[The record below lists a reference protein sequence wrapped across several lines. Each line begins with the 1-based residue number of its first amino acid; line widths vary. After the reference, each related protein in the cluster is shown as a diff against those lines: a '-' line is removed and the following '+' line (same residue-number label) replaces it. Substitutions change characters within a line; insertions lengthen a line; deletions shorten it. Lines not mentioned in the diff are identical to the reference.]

1 MGLLDQDETIVKY
14 YSNYSKDKAGN
25 FFTDKRIAHY
35 WLDENDDSKTDI
47 SFAYYPDILAID
59 TNFHVH
65 DFDIPYMTIWR
76 KDSTNF
82 RVFID
87 GTEKQKRDFFIE
99 AINIW
104 RKKK

>member
-1 MGLLDQDETIVKY
+1 MGLLDKDEKIVKY

-35 WLDENDDSKTDI
+35 WLDENDDSKTEI
-47 SFAYYPDILAID
+47 SFAYYPDIVAID
-59 TNFHVH
+59 TNFNVH
-65 DFDIPYMTIWR
+65 DFDIPYMTIWK

-82 RVFID
+82 RVYID
-87 GTEKQKRDFFIE
+87 GTEKQKRDFFLE